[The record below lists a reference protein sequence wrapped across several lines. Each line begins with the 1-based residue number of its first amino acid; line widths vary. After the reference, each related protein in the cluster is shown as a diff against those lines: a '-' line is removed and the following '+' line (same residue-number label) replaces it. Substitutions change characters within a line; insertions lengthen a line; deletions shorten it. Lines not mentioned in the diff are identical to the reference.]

1 MQIPDESSGKADTH
15 KAENEEADEDFQQMF
30 TGETPYNPLL
40 CDTIEHNIRTLSALR
55 HRERRKRNVQDRTA
69 DLITDF
75 SGSMIFVYLH
85 AVLFA
90 IWIVMNVGGA
100 HNVFGFKPFDPYPF
114 QLLTLIVSLEA
125 IFLSTFVLIS
135 QNRMGAQADKRAE
148 LDLHVGLLSE
158 HEITRMLK
166 MLDAIQDKLGIEND
180 EDSELAELESDLKPQ
195 DVLKEIERIETSL
208 NKVKRRARSQGILP
222 NQTAE

>member
-1 MQIPDESSGKADTH
+1 M
-15 KAENEEADEDFQQMF
+15 
-30 TGETPYNPLL
+30 L
-40 CDTIEHNIRTLSALR
+40 
-55 HRERRKRNVQDRTA
+55 
-69 DLITDF
+69 
-75 SGSMIFVYLH
+75 FVYLH
-85 AVLFA
+85 AIFFA
-90 IWIVMNVGGA
+90 VWIVMNVGEN

-180 EDSELAELESDLKPQ
+180 EDSELAELEADLKPQ
-195 DVLKEIERIETSL
+195 DVLKEIERIETYL
-208 NKVKRRARSQGILP
+208 NKVKRRARSQGIIP
-222 NQTAE
+222 NQTAD